1 MKSYEILETRKLN
14 KVNTRSHFYNPL
26 VSKVVMSNYLSVL
39 YARRIVECAGDGF
52 LEEKFSFQEEEQK
65 MDG

>member
-14 KVNTRSHFYNPL
+14 KVNTRSHCYNPL

-39 YARRIVECAGDGF
+39 YARRIVEYAGDGF
-52 LEEKFSFQEEEQK
+52 SVEKFSFQEEGNK
-65 MDG
+65 L